1 MDETLGT
8 PATHPPADD
17 RTGRE
22 GLTRRDFVA
31 LSVAAGLAALPGG
44 ASAATDVTE
53 SSVSITT
60 PDGSCDA
67 AFLHPASGRHPAVLL
82 WTDALGL
89 RPAKRAMA
97 RRLAAEGF
105 AVLVPNPYYRS
116 SPAPQFDSA
125 KFSFQNTEDRA
136 RLMPLMQSL
145 AAADLAERDARA
157 YFGFLDAQAVVDT
170 RRLAGVHG
178 YCMGGR
184 LSFRTAA
191 ALPERIGAVGSFHG
205 GGLVTD
211 KPDSPHLLLA
221 RSKARYY
228 IGISSDDDAAEPQA
242 KDTLRT
248 AFADADL
255 QAEIEV
261 YAGALHG
268 WCVPDMPARNGTPV
282 YNEPGAEKA
291 WGKLLAL
298 YRGSL

>member
-1 MDETLGT
+1 MASDT
-8 PATHPPADD
+8 PHASTAVVD
-17 RTGRE
+17 RTQGD

-31 LSVAAGLAALPGG
+31 LSLAAGIAVLPGG
-44 ASAATDVTE
+44 AGASVEVTE
-53 SSVSITT
+53 STVTIDT
-60 PDGSCDA
+60 PDGRCDA
-67 AFLHPASGRHPAVLL
+67 AFLHPAAGSHPGVLL

-97 RRLAAEGF
+97 RRLAAEGY

-116 SPAPQFDSA
+116 SPAPQFDSS

-136 RLMPLMQSL
+136 RLAPLMTTLSGEGV
-145 AAADLAERDARA
+145 AERDALA
-157 YFGFLDAQAVVDT
+157 YVAFLDAQSQVD
-170 RRLAGVHG
+170 RNRKLGVHG

-191 ALPERIGAVGSFHG
+191 TVPGRIGAVGSFHG

-211 KPDSPHLLLA
+211 KPDSPHLRLA
-221 RSKARYY
+221 ATTARYY
-228 IGISSDDDAAEPQA
+228 VGISSDDDAAEPAA
-242 KDTLRT
+242 KDTLRA
-248 AFADADL
+248 AFDAAGL

-268 WCVPDMPARNGTPV
+268 WCVPDMPPRNGALV

-291 WGKLLAL
+291 WAKLLAL
-298 YRGSL
+298 YRQALV